1 MSIYIFIFRSVLVFA
16 LFIYLYLGV
25 PVSGQKMICSG
36 KQLNMGDG
44 WMEKKIGEVK
54 ANKYINLESEA
65 GLLIGI

>member
-44 WMEKKIGEVK
+44 WMEKRIGEVK
-54 ANKYINLESEA
+54 TNK
-65 GLLIGI
+65 